1 MKKGRIRSQRR
12 IRTLPLNNGYG
23 SGRLKNMRIR
33 IPNTVCNRRYGT
45 VPVWLGAPLDQPEG
59 VLGELAQ
66 RLNGGQDLIH
76 DEFCKIH
83 L

>member
-1 MKKGRIRSQRR
+1 MFVTDGI
-12 IRTLPLNNGYG
+12 
-23 SGRLKNMRIR
+23 
-33 IPNTVCNRRYGT
+33 